1 MDCNKTET
9 FFAEWKRMCSEVD
22 FLGTCLLAQKGIVI
36 GCTHCEEHVR
46 RNIDK
51 AIEIV
56 QEWSDSHPVKTRL
69 SVFLEKYPKTKLY
82 GASEIP
88 RFCVADLYGTT
99 CENMGMVGVGCT
111 ECWNT
116 PTEQELW

>member
-9 FFAEWKRMCSEVD
+9 FFAEWQRMCEPTEIRCAVLDS
-22 FLGTCLLAQKGIVI
+22 GIAI
-36 GCTHCEEHVR
+36 SCGSCEEQVFK
-46 RNIDK
+46 NYKK
-51 AIEIV
+51 AIQII

-69 SVFLEKYPKTKLY
+69 SEFLEKYPKTKLY
-82 GASEIP
+82 GASELP

-99 CENMGMVGVGCT
+99 CEDMGMVGVGCA

-116 PTEQELW
+116 PIEQGVQ